1 MVRPFGSRASH
12 LTTSKTVNVKVQK
25 KKSGEAA
32 KGAGRGKKKS
42 LFDHHII
49 PPDIKLKNPLK
60 ESDFPHKSSLFK
72 VGLFVVEQGTEF
84 RAATVDPHDGEI
96 IKEEK
101 KEAEGGM
108 KKVVSV
114 IFVRNNISGNI

>member
-1 MVRPFGSRASH
+1 MVRPFGSHASH
-12 LTTSKTVNVKVQK
+12 LTISKTVNVKVQK

-32 KGAGRGKKKS
+32 KGAGKEKKKS

-60 ESDFPHKSSLFK
+60 ERDFPQKSSLFK

-108 KKVVSV
+108 KKVVSG
-114 IFVRNNISGNI
+114 FFL